1 MLITVRFSAGLV
13 QQIGQARLQVTLV
26 EGATVAD
33 LRQHLAQ
40 RFDGAQQL
48 LANTVPV
55 LAGRHVTDSE
65 PLQNGQEVSLLLPIA
80 GG

>member
-13 QQIGQARLQVTLV
+13 QQIGQARLQVTLA
-26 EGATVAD
+26 EGATIAD